1 MKRLSIGMK
10 IALSFAIVL
19 ILMLVNGAITLLQ
32 MDKIERDNR
41 WVLHTRQVLYT
52 ISAELNSLHDAETGQ
67 RGFIITGLDNYL
79 EPFDQAMKQIPEQLA
94 SLKQLTSDNIV
105 QQQNISKVEVLIS
118 EKTRELNG
126 TIELRRTEGFE
137 AAQNVVFTDLGKNLM
152 DEIRT
157 VLKEM
162 EDEEN
167 RLLDLR
173 SLKSANSWKYA
184 KILIFTLTFIAVLM
198 VVFLVITL
206 SRMITFPLKKLS
218 NMAQSI
224 ASGNLGNKIEV
235 VRKDEIGKL
244 QDSFR
249 LMQQDLSNQV
259 REITEGVKVMAY
271 SSTEIITAMTQLSAS
286 SAETA
291 NSIEET
297 TTTIEEVRQ
306 TAESA
311 NHKAKKVL
319 MNAKRMSEISEEG
332 NTAVANS
339 IDGMKRIKKQMDFI
353 AKSVEGL
360 IQQSQTIGKIT
371 DTVNEVAEQ
380 SNLLALNAAIEATKA
395 GEKGKGFFVVAN
407 EVKQLADRSRIA
419 TSEIKNILRTVQE
432 SIISTVVATDEAG
445 KVIEDG
451 LTLTNFSG
459 KTISTLSENVAEAAN
474 SSSIISVSSE
484 QQLIGMD
491 QIAVAMESIIIA
503 SSQIALGSEQT
514 VNSVKEL
521 EKVGRKLEQ
530 LMNKYDLE

>member
-1 MKRLSIGMK
+1 
-10 IALSFAIVL
+10 
-19 ILMLVNGAITLLQ
+19 
-32 MDKIERDNR
+32 
-41 WVLHTRQVLYT
+41 
-52 ISAELNSLHDAETGQ
+52 
-67 RGFIITGLDNYL
+67 
-79 EPFDQAMKQIPEQLA
+79 
-94 SLKQLTSDNIV
+94 
-105 QQQNISKVEVLIS
+105 
-118 EKTRELNG
+118 
-126 TIELRRTEGFE
+126 
-137 AAQNVVFTDLGKNLM
+137 
-152 DEIRT
+152 
-157 VLKEM
+157 
-162 EDEEN
+162 
-167 RLLDLR
+167 
-173 SLKSANSWKYA
+173 
-184 KILIFTLTFIAVLM
+184 
-198 VVFLVITL
+198 
-206 SRMITFPLKKLS
+206 
-218 NMAQSI
+218 
-224 ASGNLGNKIEV
+224 
-235 VRKDEIGKL
+235 
-244 QDSFR
+244 
-249 LMQQDLSNQV
+249 
-259 REITEGVKVMAY
+259 
-271 SSTEIITAMTQLSAS
+271 
-286 SAETA
+286 
-291 NSIEET
+291 
-297 TTTIEEVRQ
+297 
-306 TAESA
+306 
-311 NHKAKKVL
+311 

-459 KTISTLSENVAEAAN
+459 QTISTLSENVAEAAN